1 MRKQNRSTVLMVSG
15 ILVAVVAVIA
25 FVLMRPALTAIRE
38 AEKLIEQGEYSQA
51 WRMLDA
57 ADEPLLTGRMYEK
70 ALAAI
75 ESATKSKIAA
85 GELEGAKASALEMP
99 EGERRTA
106 LIAEVNA
113 AYCELA
119 QAYMLDSDYVAACKT
134 LLLVDD
140 EAMSSELLTE
150 AYAGVV
156 SQVKALNASGEY
168 DAARELVAACPSLP
182 QAQTL
187 AEDTQR
193 NELTEQANALLNEG
207 RYIDALSVIE
217 LISDE
222 ALTDELKGRALSGM
236 EAEVYAYMQNGDYLL
251 AATKLE
257 EYSILPSHDELYT
270 MLMYESFILSCLNEY
285 NQAGGARFT
294 SVLQAEFYIS
304 FEQSDYPILIL
315 QLSAEDGSVIYAY
328 FSGSDMEYMGSCTDL
343 TNPADYAQM
352 VLIAYINAARET
364 HTPCG
369 AVFEPE
375 RINSIVQSGIAWSV
389 NKTDFIGRAS

>member
-1 MRKQNRSTVLMVSG
+1 MVSG

-156 SQVKALNASGEY
+156 SQVKALNASG
-168 DAARELVAACPSLP
+168 DRK
-182 QAQTL
+182 
-187 AEDTQR
+187 
-193 NELTEQANALLNEG
+193 
-207 RYIDALSVIE
+207 SV
-217 LISDE
+217 
-222 ALTDELKGRALSGM
+222 
-236 EAEVYAYMQNGDYLL
+236 V
-251 AATKLE
+251 
-257 EYSILPSHDELYT
+257 
-270 MLMYESFILSCLNEY
+270 
-285 NQAGGARFT
+285 
-294 SVLQAEFYIS
+294 
-304 FEQSDYPILIL
+304 
-315 QLSAEDGSVIYAY
+315 
-328 FSGSDMEYMGSCTDL
+328 
-343 TNPADYAQM
+343 
-352 VLIAYINAARET
+352 
-364 HTPCG
+364 
-369 AVFEPE
+369 
-375 RINSIVQSGIAWSV
+375 
-389 NKTDFIGRAS
+389 